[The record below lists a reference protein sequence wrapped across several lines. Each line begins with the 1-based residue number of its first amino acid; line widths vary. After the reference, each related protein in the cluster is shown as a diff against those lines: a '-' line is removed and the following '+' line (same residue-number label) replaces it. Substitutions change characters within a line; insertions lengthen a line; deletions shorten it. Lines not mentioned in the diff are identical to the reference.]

1 MELLIEE
8 NLLGGKHG
16 NNNLRKIQPCT
27 EIPISKCTFYGIIQK
42 VFDWFHLTPLLYDEY
57 ANISF

>member
-42 VFDWFHLTPLLYDEY
+42 VFD
-57 ANISF
+57 

>member
-16 NNNLRKIQPCT
+16 NNNLRKIRTMYRNSYYQNVL
-27 EIPISKCTFYGIIQK
+27 FMG
-42 VFDWFHLTPLLYDEY
+42 
-57 ANISF
+57 